1 MQCFNHTCSCRMCLG
16 FVCPKGLFD
25 PTCCIISRIASTK
38 SQLWQAPKPAL
49 RQVWA
54 GYWSQ
59 ATSTTLKKQFKK
71 QTSATQGLCGWL
83 QPGLSPKFKAS
94 NIFQLLT
101 LPNIPENIIIS
112 NPKWPKPFTK
122 AFTQLPAEKCATLV
136 STLLCSIKP
145 SSCTASWPRPGRVR
159 AKDFKALVAILGA
172 NNPVPLGPSSL
183 DWVQLKYTFAE
194 IMIWNQIY
202 TEHEWWI
209 VFDEKMYPDLP
220 WPCLEYYRVKVIE
233 ITTYSH
239 WTVGLCSPLATDQVT
254 RVWTSIAGHAQG
266 FPADMRQ
273 DGQPCLVAWPLATNV
288 AAAKLHPYDWW
299 NGAMVPMTSQLK
311 YARLFL
317 IYPSICQLNLFVYPS
332 PST

>member
-1 MQCFNHTCSCRMCLG
+1 MCLW

-25 PTCCIISRIASTK
+25 PTCCIISRIANTK

-59 ATSTTLKKQFKK
+59 VISTTLKNQFKK

-112 NPKWPKPFTK
+112 NPKWPKPFTNSPRHSPSYLRK
-122 AFTQLPAEKCATLV
+122 NAPRWSPPCSAASNPAVAPRHGHVRDESAPRI
-136 STLLCSIKP
+136 SRRWWP
-145 SSCTASWPRPGRVR
+145 SWELTTPETSGTFQSRQSR
-159 AKDFKALVAILGA
+159 
-172 NNPVPLGPSSL
+172 LGPI
-183 DWVQLKYTFAE
+183 E
-194 IMIWNQIY
+194 IYICRDNDMKSNLHRTWMMI
-202 TEHEWWI
+202 
-209 VFDEKMYPDLP
+209 FDEKMYPDLP
-220 WPCLEYYRVKVIE
+220 WPCLQYYRVKVIE

-266 FPADMRQ
+266 FPADMKL